1 MLTIALPKGRLGDKV
16 YKLFARVGYDC
27 SAMLADDRKLVLES
41 PENDVRYLLVKPG
54 DVAIYVEHGAADIG
68 VVGRDVLLETG
79 PDVYELLDTKLG
91 ACRLAVAA
99 KTDFQED
106 LSLPLRVATKY
117 PNVARRYYE
126 ERSREV
132 ELIKLNGSIELAPI
146 LGLADVIV
154 DIVETGTTL
163 RENGLAVVA
172 DVAPSTAWLIANKAS
187 YRFEKENIDDL
198 LRKMRDVL

>member
-99 KTDFQED
+99 KTDFQ
-106 LSLPLRVATKY
+106 
-117 PNVARRYYE
+117 
-126 ERSREV
+126 
-132 ELIKLNGSIELAPI
+132 
-146 LGLADVIV
+146 
-154 DIVETGTTL
+154 
-163 RENGLAVVA
+163 AV
-172 DVAPSTAWLIANKAS
+172 S
-187 YRFEKENIDDL
+187 YTHSEPTRPY
-198 LRKMRDVL
+198 